1 VIAKEKGVLV
11 DSLQKQEDRDAQGRF
26 LKGRSGNPEGR
37 FRKGRSGNPKGRP
50 AGARNKATQTAE
62 LLLDGEAEA
71 LTRRAVELALAG
83 DGMALR
89 LCLDRIIPPRRGRPV
104 QLGLL
109 PVRGAADLG
118 GTMAITNAA
127 ADGTKLSCC
136 RLRGYLKSLS
146 GRKQPTGIVHPHER
160 LAVLSGYME
169 GALIFYVYGCAEL
182 VLPNADMASSIQRRS
197 VRRSLRKLSDS
208 ARSST

>member
-1 VIAKEKGVLV
+1 VIAKEKLVLV

-104 QLGLL
+104 QLGLP
-109 PVRGAADLG
+109 PVSDAADLG
-118 GTMAITNAA
+118 GTMAAITNAA
-127 ADGTKLSCC
+127 VG
-136 RLRGYLKSLS
+136 
-146 GRKQPTGIVHPHER
+146 
-160 LAVLSGYME
+160 
-169 GALIFYVYGCAEL
+169 GAITPGEAAEL
-182 VLPNADMASSIQRRS
+182 ARVVEIFVRAVETSDFERR
-197 VRRSLRKLSDS
+197 LTELEEAHAA
-208 ARSST
+208 ARM

>member
-1 VIAKEKGVLV
+1 VIAKEKLVLV

-104 QLGLL
+104 QLGLP
-109 PVRGAADLG
+109 PVSDAADLG
-118 GTMAITNAA
+118 GTMAAITN
-127 ADGTKLSCC
+127 S
-136 RLRGYLKSLS
+136 
-146 GRKQPTGIVHPHER
+146 
-160 LAVLSGYME
+160 AVG
-169 GALIFYVYGCAEL
+169 GAITPGEAAEL
-182 VLPNADMASSIQRRS
+182 ARVVEIFVRAVETSDFERR
-197 VRRSLRKLSDS
+197 LTELEEAHA
-208 ARSST
+208 ARM

>member
-1 VIAKEKGVLV
+1 MIAKEKLVLV

-89 LCLDRIIPPRRGRPV
+89 LCLDRIIPPRRGRRV
-104 QLGLL
+104 QLGLAPL
-109 PVRGAADLG
+109 RGAADLG
-118 GTMAITNAA
+118 GTMAAITNSTV
-127 ADGTKLSCC
+127 G
-136 RLRGYLKSLS
+136 
-146 GRKQPTGIVHPHER
+146 
-160 LAVLSGYME
+160 
-169 GALIFYVYGCAEL
+169 GAITPGEAAEL
-182 VLPNADMASSIQRRS
+182 ARVVEIFVRAVETSDFERR
-197 VRRSLRKLSDS
+197 LTELEEAHA
-208 ARSST
+208 ARM

>member
-1 VIAKEKGVLV
+1 MIAKEKSVLV

-89 LCLDRIIPPRRGRPV
+89 LCLERIIPPRRERPV
-104 QLGLL
+104 KLGL
-109 PVRGAADLG
+109 PSVRGAADLA
-118 GTMAITNAA
+118 GTMAAITTAA
-127 ADGTKLSCC
+127 TEGTITPGQAAELARVVEIFVRAVETSDFER
-136 RLRGYLKSLS
+136 RLR
-146 GRKQPTGIVHPHER
+146 
-160 LAVLSGYME
+160 
-169 GALIFYVYGCAEL
+169 EL
-182 VLPNADMASSIQRRS
+182 EEAYASR
-197 VRRSLRKLSDS
+197 V
-208 ARSST
+208 

>member
-1 VIAKEKGVLV
+1 MGAVIVKEKGVLV

-50 AGARNKATQTAE
+50 LGARNKATQCAE

-89 LCLDRIIPPRRGRPV
+89 LCLERIIPPRRGRPV
-104 QLGLL
+104 RLGLPL
-109 PVRGAADLG
+109 VRDAADLG
-118 GTMAITNAA
+118 GTMAAITNAA
-127 ADGTKLSCC
+127 VDGSITPGEAAELARVVEIFVRAVETSDFER
-136 RLRGYLKSLS
+136 RLR
-146 GRKQPTGIVHPHER
+146 
-160 LAVLSGYME
+160 
-169 GALIFYVYGCAEL
+169 EL
-182 VLPNADMASSIQRRS
+182 EEAHA
-197 VRRSLRKLSDS
+197 
-208 ARSST
+208 ARM